1 MSMNLKCF
9 EKRGK
14 GDLGIIDKDE
24 LTFAKSTRFG

>member
-9 EKRGK
+9 EKR
-14 GDLGIIDKDE
+14 DLGIIDKDE